1 MAASNTNVDTL
12 HLVIPTTG
20 PQRLVDDT
28 GATISLRVTDDDDNP
43 IDGLNPN
50 DIFVAQGQT
59 GPAVLVN
66 PDGSAP
72 NLDAAV
78 LTPYSLVTPPGVI
91 RVG

>member
-1 MAASNTNVDTL
+1 MSASTVDLSSL

-20 PQRLVDDT
+20 PQFYAHADGTPIV
-28 GATISLRVTDDDDNP
+28 LRVTTNDNP
-43 IDGLNPN
+43 VDDLDPN
-50 DIFVAQGQT
+50 DVRVVQGQS
-59 GPAVLVN
+59 GPATLVL

-91 RVG
+91 VVG